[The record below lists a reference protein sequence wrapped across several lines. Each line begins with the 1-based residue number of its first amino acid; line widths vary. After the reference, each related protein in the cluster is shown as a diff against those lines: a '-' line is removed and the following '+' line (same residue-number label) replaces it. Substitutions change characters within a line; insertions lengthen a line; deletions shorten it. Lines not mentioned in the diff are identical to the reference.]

1 MKRTIGILLA
11 GILLI
16 STLAACTVNNSGQPP
31 LRTITATGTGEVYL
45 VPDLAYVYVGVRS
58 DADDVTTALNTNN
71 VQAGK
76 ISDAMKAQGVDVK
89 DIQTTNF
96 NVYPMSDYGPDGTI
110 TRKYF
115 VVENTVNI
123 TVRDLSKLG
132 TLLDAVVRAGANT
145 INGISFDVSNKDQ
158 ANAEA
163 RDKAIAQARSEAE
176 SIASASGVQ
185 LGNLQNVSVSLN
197 GGTIPMYVGAGG
209 GVKAADSSVPVSAG
223 QLLITANANLTY
235 EIK

>member
-1 MKRTIGILLA
+1 MLGILLA
-11 GILLI
+11 GILLT
-16 STLAACTVNNSGQPP
+16 STLAACTINNSGQPP
-31 LRTITATGTGEVYL
+31 ARTITASGTGEVYL

-76 ISDAMKAQGVDVK
+76 ISDAVKAQGVDVK

-96 NVYPMSDYGPDGTI
+96 NVYPMTDYGPDGTI

-115 VVENTVNI
+115 VVENTINI
-123 TVRDLSKLG
+123 TVRNLSKLG
-132 TLLDAVVRAGANT
+132 TLLDSVVRAGANT

-163 RDKAIAQARSEAE
+163 RDKAIAQARAEAA

-185 LGNLQNVSVSLN
+185 LGNLQNVSVSLS
-197 GGTIPMYVGAGG
+197 GGTIPIYAGAGG
-209 GVKAADSSVPVSAG
+209 GVKAADASVPVQAG
-223 QLLITANANLTY
+223 QLLITAYANMTF